1 MFFPLLSCFVN
12 ILPCFQTRMEFL
24 LGISEL
30 QSLTLRY
37 ISEAARQAQEEDA
50 QIEKV
55 AETLLFHLSSDQNDQ
70 RQQIVLECLRCLR
83 NAVAGV
89 ERNQTLVGE
98 KLLLEEN
105 YLTDYVRDRV
115 SRVQSVPSEEE
126 FLSLRLG
133 LQLMANL
140 SVGRL
145 ETQRYLL
152 ENSLSVIH
160 DVLSVVSDEKTTN
173 IAAMIVHIF
182 LTNEEKLS
190 GSDANFQA
198 NVSIFISPLS
208 SSYRQAQASS
218 VWVERCLELMFKSED
233 YLQHLTP
240 EERVLLT
247 EIIPFPPPERIVNLL
262 AGDFTYLT
270 DIHLLITGWVPGSP
284 CLSSELS

>member
-1 MFFPLLSCFVN
+1 
-12 ILPCFQTRMEFL
+12 MEFL
-24 LGISEL
+24 LSISEL

-37 ISEAARQAQEEDA
+37 TSEAARLNEDDGG

-55 AETLLFHLSSDQNDQ
+55 VETFLFHLSSDQTDQ
-70 RQQIVLECLRCLR
+70 KQQIILECLRCLR

-105 YLTDYVRDRV
+105 YLTDHVRDQL

-133 LQLMANL
+133 LQVMANL
-140 SVGRL
+140 AVGRL
-145 ETQRYLL
+145 ETQRHLL
-152 ENSLSVIH
+152 DNSLSLIH
-160 DVLSVVSDEKTTN
+160 EVLSVASSDEKTTN

-182 LTNEEKLS
+182 LTSEEMLS
-190 GSDANFQA
+190 ETDRNFQA

-208 SSYRQAQASS
+208 SSYRQGQTS
-218 VWVERCLELMFKSED
+218 VWVERCLEVFFRSED
-233 YLQHLTP
+233 YLQHLPP

-247 EIIPFPPPERIVNLL
+247 EIIPFPPPEKIVNLL
-262 AGDFTYLT
+262 VGDFTYLT
-270 DIHLLITGWVPGSP
+270 DIHLLITGLVSDCQTVSASP
-284 CLSSELS
+284 RCFHQRIFAG